1 MKRRMMMDFSSPGK
15 LHEHIEYKIKS
26 KAEKAIKLNN
36 LILDDKIKKKLNKKN
51 IE

>member
-15 LHEHIEYKIKS
+15 LHEHIEYKIKR

-36 LILDDKIKKKLNKKN
+36 LTLDDKIKKNNK
-51 IE
+51 